1 MINKG
6 NPIYKK
12 ILEKKMKKA
21 LIPVLALIFII
32 SLLFGSG
39 CKFLLRD
46 AGSGTQEP
54 SVETVTPEKAKES
67 NGQQSEDPDDTTELA
82 IRDFELSALLEELN
96 LSISSLVDKV
106 LPSVVNISVLTDI
119 QEQTGGVGSGII
131 YNSEG
136 YIITN
141 SHVAGSAVE
150 LIVTL
155 SDGSNHPA
163 ELIGFSDMVDIAVI
177 KIDAEGLVPAEFASI
192 DGQKVGE
199 VVIAV
204 GSPFGIEQ
212 SVTMGIISG
221 KGRSVPA
228 TTDTIP
234 IVDLIQT
241 DTAIN
246 PGNSGGPLINTKGE
260 VIGINTLILSPSGAS
275 AGIGF
280 SIPTDTAVN
289 IAEQVME
296 YGRAVIPFIGV
307 QMGFNMSEIPGV
319 LIDAIVE
326 DSPAEKAGL
335 LAGDIMFS
343 YRDKELK
350 DPLDLLTQIIRSDCN
365 DIVEVEIFR
374 DGQYQT
380 LVLELLECP
389 VDF

>member
-1 MINKG
+1 
-6 NPIYKK
+6 
-12 ILEKKMKKA
+12 MKKA
-21 LIPVLALIFII
+21 LIPVLALIFIT
-32 SLLFGSG
+32 SLLFSSG

-46 AGSGTQEP
+46 AGSGPKGP
-54 SVETVTPEKAKES
+54 SVETVTPEKTTES
-67 NGQQSEDPDDTTELA
+67 NDQKSEDPDNTPELA

-96 LSISSLVDKV
+96 LSISLLVDKV

-119 QEQTGGVGSGII
+119 QEQSGGVGSGII

-155 SDGSNHPA
+155 YDGSNHPA

-177 KIDAEGLVPAEFASI
+177 KIEVEGLVPAEFASI
-192 DGQKVGE
+192 DDQKVGE

-246 PGNSGGPLINTKGE
+246 PGNSGGPLINTRGE
-260 VIGINTLILSPSGAS
+260 VIGINTLILSPTGAS

-289 IAEQVME
+289 IAKQIME
-296 YGRAVIPFIGV
+296 YGRAAIPFIGV
-307 QMGFNMSEIPGV
+307 QMGFNVSEIPGV
-319 LIDAIVE
+319 LIDATVE

-335 LAGDIMFS
+335 FAGDLMVK
-343 YRDKELK
+343 YGDKELK
-350 DPLDLLTQIIRSDCN
+350 DPLDLLTQIIRSNCN
-365 DIVEVEIFR
+365 DIVEIEIFR

-380 LVLELLECP
+380 IILELLECP

>member
-1 MINKG
+1 
-6 NPIYKK
+6 
-12 ILEKKMKKA
+12 MKKA
-21 LIPVLALIFII
+21 LISVLILIFII
-32 SLLFGSG
+32 SFPFSSG

-46 AGSGTQEP
+46 ASSSQQEP
-54 SVETVTPEKAKES
+54 SIETVTPENTTES
-67 NGQQSEDPDDTTELA
+67 NKKQSEDLDNTPELT

-106 LPSVVNISVLTDI
+106 LPSVVNISVLTDL
-119 QEQTGGVGSGII
+119 QEQSGGVGSGVI
-131 YNSEG
+131 YNSDG

-155 SDGSNHPA
+155 SDGSNHQA

-177 KIDAEGLVPAEFASI
+177 KIDVGGLVPADFASI
-192 DGQKVGE
+192 DDQKVGE
-199 VVIAV
+199 FVIAV

-221 KGRSVPA
+221 KGRSLPA

-289 IAEQVME
+289 IANQIIE

-307 QMGFNMSEIPGV
+307 QMGFNMSAILGV
-319 LIDAIVE
+319 LIDATVE

-335 LAGDIMFS
+335 LAGDLMVR
-343 YRDKELK
+343 YGDKELR
-350 DPLDLLTQIIRSDCN
+350 DPLDLLTQIIRSNCN
-365 DIVEVEIFR
+365 DIIEVEIFR

-380 LVLELLECP
+380 LILELLECP

>member
-1 MINKG
+1 
-6 NPIYKK
+6 
-12 ILEKKMKKA
+12 MKKA

-32 SLLFGSG
+32 SLLFSSG

-46 AGSGTQEP
+46 AGSGPQEP
-54 SVETVTPEKAKES
+54 SVETVTPEKTIES
-67 NGQQSEDPDDTTELA
+67 NDQKSDPDNTPELA

-96 LSISSLVDKV
+96 LSISLLVDKV

-119 QEQTGGVGSGII
+119 QEQSGGVGSGII

-155 SDGSNHPA
+155 YDGSNHPA

-177 KIDAEGLVPAEFASI
+177 KIEVEGLVPAEFASI
-192 DGQKVGE
+192 DDQKVGE

-228 TTDTIP
+228 TTDAIP

-246 PGNSGGPLINTKGE
+246 PGNSGGPLINTRGE
-260 VIGINTLILSPSGAS
+260 VIGINTLILSPTGAS

-289 IAEQVME
+289 IAKQIME

-307 QMGFNMSEIPGV
+307 QMGFNVSEIPGV
-319 LIDAIVE
+319 LIDATVE

-335 LAGDIMFS
+335 FAGDLMVK

-350 DPLDLLTQIIRSDCN
+350 DPLDLLTQIIRSNCN

-380 LVLELLECP
+380 IILELLECP

>member
-1 MINKG
+1 
-6 NPIYKK
+6 
-12 ILEKKMKKA
+12 MKKA
-21 LIPVLALIFII
+21 LIPVLALIIII
-32 SLLFGSG
+32 SLLFSSG
-39 CKFLLRD
+39 CRFLLRD
-46 AGSGTQEP
+46 AGSGPQGS
-54 SVETVTPEKAKES
+54 SVETVTPEKTTES
-67 NGQQSEDPDDTTELA
+67 NDQKSEDPDNTPELA

-96 LSISSLVDKV
+96 LSISLLVDKV

-119 QEQTGGVGSGII
+119 QEQSGGVGSGII

-155 SDGSNHPA
+155 YDGSNHPA

-177 KIDAEGLVPAEFASI
+177 KIEVEGLVPAEFASI
-192 DGQKVGE
+192 DDQKVGE

-246 PGNSGGPLINTKGE
+246 PGNSGGPLINTRGE
-260 VIGINTLILSPSGAS
+260 VIGINTLILSPTGAS

-289 IAEQVME
+289 IAKQIME

-307 QMGFNMSEIPGV
+307 QMGFNVSEIPGV
-319 LIDAIVE
+319 LIDATVE

-335 LAGDIMFS
+335 FAGDLMVK
-343 YRDKELK
+343 YGDKELK
-350 DPLDLLTQIIRSDCN
+350 DPLDLLTQIIRSNCN

-380 LVLELLECP
+380 IILELLECP
-389 VDF
+389 VNF

>member
-1 MINKG
+1 
-6 NPIYKK
+6 
-12 ILEKKMKKA
+12 MKKA

-32 SLLFGSG
+32 SLLFSSG

-54 SVETVTPEKAKES
+54 SVETVTPEKSTES
-67 NGQQSEDPDDTTELA
+67 NDQKSEDPGNTPDLA

-96 LSISSLVDKV
+96 LSISLLVDKV

-119 QEQTGGVGSGII
+119 QEQSGGIGSGII

-155 SDGSNHPA
+155 YDGSNHPA
-163 ELIGFSDMVDIAVI
+163 ELIGFSDIVDIAVI
-177 KIDAEGLVPAEFASI
+177 KIEAEGLVPAEFASI
-192 DGQKVGE
+192 DDQKVGE

-246 PGNSGGPLINTKGE
+246 PGNSGGPLINTRGE

-289 IAEQVME
+289 IAKQIME

-307 QMGFNMSEIPGV
+307 QMGFNVSEIPGV
-319 LIDAIVE
+319 LIDATVE
-326 DSPAEKAGL
+326 ESPAEKAGL
-335 LAGDIMFS
+335 FAGDLMVK
-343 YRDKELK
+343 YGDKELK
-350 DPLDLLTQIIRSDCN
+350 DPLDLLNQIIRSNCN
-365 DIVEVEIFR
+365 DNVEAEIFR

-380 LVLELLECP
+380 IVLELLECP

>member
-1 MINKG
+1 
-6 NPIYKK
+6 
-12 ILEKKMKKA
+12 MKKA
-21 LIPVLALIFII
+21 LISVLILIFII
-32 SLLFGSG
+32 SFPFSSG

-46 AGSGTQEP
+46 AGSSQQEP
-54 SVETVTPEKAKES
+54 SIEIVTPENTTES
-67 NGQQSEDPDDTTELA
+67 NKQQSEDLDNTPEPA

-106 LPSVVNISVLTDI
+106 LPSVVNISVLTDL
-119 QEQTGGVGSGII
+119 QEQSGGVGSGVI
-131 YNSEG
+131 YNSDG

-155 SDGSNHPA
+155 SDGSNHQA

-177 KIDAEGLVPAEFASI
+177 KIDVGGLVPADFASI
-192 DGQKVGE
+192 DDQKVGE
-199 VVIAV
+199 FVIAV

-289 IAEQVME
+289 IANQIIE

-307 QMGFNMSEIPGV
+307 QMGFNMSAILGV
-319 LIDAIVE
+319 LIDATVE

-335 LAGDIMFS
+335 LAGDLMVR
-343 YRDKELK
+343 YGDKELR
-350 DPLDLLTQIIRSDCN
+350 DPLDLLTQIIRSNCN
-365 DIVEVEIFR
+365 DIIEVEIFR

-380 LVLELLECP
+380 LILELLECP

>member
-1 MINKG
+1 
-6 NPIYKK
+6 
-12 ILEKKMKKA
+12 MKKTF
-21 LIPVLALIFII
+21 IPVLVLIFIVP
-32 SLLFGSG
+32 LLFSSG

-46 AGSGTQEP
+46 AGSEPQEP
-54 SVETVTPEKAKES
+54 SIENATPEETTEP
-67 NGQQSEDPDDTTELA
+67 NEQQSEDPDDTKEVT

-106 LPSVVNISVLTDI
+106 LPSVVNISALTDI

-155 SDGSNHPA
+155 FDGSNHPA
-163 ELIGFSDMVDIAVI
+163 ELIGFNDMVDIAVI
-177 KIDAEGLVPAEFASI
+177 KIDVEGLIPGEFASI
-192 DGQKVGE
+192 DDQKVGE

-234 IVDLIQT
+234 IVDLVQT

-280 SIPTDTAVN
+280 SIPTDTATN
-289 IAEQVME
+289 IADQIIK

-307 QMGFNMSEIPGV
+307 QMGLNTTENPGV
-319 LIDAIVE
+319 FVAETVD
-326 DSPAEKAGL
+326 DSPAEKSGL
-335 LAGDIMFS
+335 LAGDLIVKFG
-343 YRDKELK
+343 DKELK
-350 DPLDLLTQIIRSDCN
+350 DPLDLLTQIIRSNCN
-365 DIVEVEIFR
+365 DIIEIEIFR
-374 DGQYQT
+374 DGQYQI
-380 LVLELLECP
+380 LMLELLECP

>member
-1 MINKG
+1 
-6 NPIYKK
+6 
-12 ILEKKMKKA
+12 MKKA
-21 LIPVLALIFII
+21 LISVLILIFII
-32 SLLFGSG
+32 SLLFSSG

-46 AGSGTQEP
+46 AGSSQQEP
-54 SVETVTPEKAKES
+54 SIETVTPENTTES
-67 NGQQSEDPDDTTELA
+67 NKQQSEDLDNTPELT

-106 LPSVVNISVLTDI
+106 LPSVVNISVLTDL
-119 QEQTGGVGSGII
+119 QEQSGGVGSGVI
-131 YNSEG
+131 YNSDG

-155 SDGSNHPA
+155 SDGSNHQA

-177 KIDAEGLVPAEFASI
+177 KIDVGGLVPADFASI
-192 DGQKVGE
+192 DDQKVGE
-199 VVIAV
+199 FVIAV

-275 AGIGF
+275 SGIGF

-289 IAEQVME
+289 IANQIIE

-307 QMGFNMSEIPGV
+307 QMGFNMSAILGV
-319 LIDAIVE
+319 LIDATVE

-335 LAGDIMFS
+335 LAGDLMVR
-343 YRDKELK
+343 YGDKELR
-350 DPLDLLTQIIRSDCN
+350 DPLDLLTQIIRSNCN
-365 DIVEVEIFR
+365 DIIEVEIFR

-380 LVLELLECP
+380 LILELLECP

>member
-1 MINKG
+1 
-6 NPIYKK
+6 
-12 ILEKKMKKA
+12 MKKA
-21 LIPVLALIFII
+21 LIPVLALIIII
-32 SLLFGSG
+32 SLLFSSG
-39 CKFLLRD
+39 CRFLLRD
-46 AGSGTQEP
+46 AGSGPQEP
-54 SVETVTPEKAKES
+54 SVETVTPEKTTES
-67 NGQQSEDPDDTTELA
+67 NDQKSEDPDNTPELA

-96 LSISSLVDKV
+96 LSISLLVDKV

-119 QEQTGGVGSGII
+119 QEQSGGIGSGII

-141 SHVAGSAVE
+141 SHVAGNAVE

-155 SDGSNHPA
+155 YDGSNHPA
-163 ELIGFSDMVDIAVI
+163 ELIGFSDMVDNAVI
-177 KIDAEGLVPAEFASI
+177 KIEVEGLVPAEFASI
-192 DGQKVGE
+192 DDQKVGE

-246 PGNSGGPLINTKGE
+246 PGNSGGPLINTRGE
-260 VIGINTLILSPSGAS
+260 VIGINTLILSPTGAS

-289 IAEQVME
+289 IAKQIME

-307 QMGFNMSEIPGV
+307 QMGFNMSEISGV
-319 LIDAIVE
+319 LIDATVE

-335 LAGDIMFS
+335 FAGDLMVK
-343 YRDKELK
+343 YGDKELK
-350 DPLDLLTQIIRSDCN
+350 DPLDLLTQIIRSNCN

-380 LVLELLECP
+380 IILELLECP

>member
-1 MINKG
+1 
-6 NPIYKK
+6 
-12 ILEKKMKKA
+12 MKKA

-32 SLLFGSG
+32 SLLFSSG

-46 AGSGTQEP
+46 AGSGPQGP
-54 SVETVTPEKAKES
+54 SVETVTPEKSTES
-67 NGQQSEDPDDTTELA
+67 NDQKSEDPDNTPELA

-96 LSISSLVDKV
+96 LSISLLVDKV

-119 QEQTGGVGSGII
+119 QEQSGGIGSGII

-141 SHVAGSAVE
+141 SHVAGNAVE

-155 SDGSNHPA
+155 YDGSNHPA

-177 KIDAEGLVPAEFASI
+177 KIEVEGLVPAEFASI
-192 DGQKVGE
+192 DDQKVGE

-246 PGNSGGPLINTKGE
+246 PGNSGGPLINTRGE

-289 IAEQVME
+289 IAKQIME

-307 QMGFNMSEIPGV
+307 QMGFNVSEIPGV
-319 LIDAIVE
+319 LIDATVE

-335 LAGDIMFS
+335 FAGDLMVK
-343 YRDKELK
+343 YGDKELK
-350 DPLDLLTQIIRSDCN
+350 DPLDLLTQIIRSNCN

-380 LVLELLECP
+380 IILELLECP

>member
-1 MINKG
+1 
-6 NPIYKK
+6 
-12 ILEKKMKKA
+12 MKKA
-21 LIPVLALIFII
+21 LIPVLV
-32 SLLFGSG
+32 LLFISFLLFSSG

-46 AGSGTQEP
+46 AGSEPQEP
-54 SVETVTPEKAKES
+54 SIETVTPEKATEPSK
-67 NGQQSEDPDDTTELA
+67 QQSEDQDNTKEVT

-106 LPSVVNISVLTDI
+106 LPSVVNISALTDI

-131 YNSEG
+131 YNNEG

-155 SDGSNHPA
+155 FDGSNHPA
-163 ELIGFSDMVDIAVI
+163 ELIGFNDMVDIAVI
-177 KIDAEGLVPAEFASI
+177 KIDVEGLIPGEFASI
-192 DGQKVGE
+192 DDQKVGE

-280 SIPTDTAVN
+280 SIPTDTATN
-289 IAEQVME
+289 IADQIIK

-307 QMGFNMSEIPGV
+307 QMGLNTTENPGV
-319 LIDAIVE
+319 LVAETVE

-335 LAGDIMFS
+335 LAGDLIVKFG
-343 YRDKELK
+343 DKELK
-350 DPLDLLTQIIRSDCN
+350 DPLDLLTQIIRSNCD
-365 DIVEVEIFR
+365 DIIEIEIFR

-380 LVLELLECP
+380 LMLELLECP

>member
-1 MINKG
+1 
-6 NPIYKK
+6 
-12 ILEKKMKKA
+12 MKKA

-32 SLLFGSG
+32 SLLFSSG

-46 AGSGTQEP
+46 AGSGPQGP
-54 SVETVTPEKAKES
+54 SVETVTPEKTTES
-67 NGQQSEDPDDTTELA
+67 NDQKSEDPDNTPELA

-96 LSISSLVDKV
+96 LSISLLVDKV

-119 QEQTGGVGSGII
+119 QEQSGGVGSGII

-155 SDGSNHPA
+155 YDGSNHPA

-177 KIDAEGLVPAEFASI
+177 KIEVEGLVPAEFASI
-192 DGQKVGE
+192 DDQKVGE

-221 KGRSVPA
+221 KGRSVPV

-246 PGNSGGPLINTKGE
+246 PGNSGGPLINTRGE
-260 VIGINTLILSPSGAS
+260 VIGINTLILSPTGAS

-289 IAEQVME
+289 IAKQIME

-307 QMGFNMSEIPGV
+307 QMGFNVSEIPGV
-319 LIDAIVE
+319 LIDATVE

-335 LAGDIMFS
+335 FAGDLMVK

-350 DPLDLLTQIIRSDCN
+350 DPLDLLTQIIRSNCN

-380 LVLELLECP
+380 IILELLECP

>member
-1 MINKG
+1 
-6 NPIYKK
+6 
-12 ILEKKMKKA
+12 MKKA
-21 LIPVLALIFII
+21 LIPVLVLIFII
-32 SLLFGSG
+32 SLLFSSG

-46 AGSGTQEP
+46 AGSGPQGP
-54 SVETVTPEKAKES
+54 SVETVTPEKTTES
-67 NGQQSEDPDDTTELA
+67 NDQKSEDPDNTPELA

-96 LSISSLVDKV
+96 LSISLLVDKV
-106 LPSVVNISVLTDI
+106 LSSVVNISVLTDI
-119 QEQTGGVGSGII
+119 QEQSGGVGSGII

-155 SDGSNHPA
+155 YDGSNHPA
-163 ELIGFSDMVDIAVI
+163 ELIGFSDIVDIAVI
-177 KIDAEGLVPAEFASI
+177 KIEVEGLVPAEFASI
-192 DGQKVGE
+192 DDQKVGE
-199 VVIAV
+199 VVIAA

-246 PGNSGGPLINTKGE
+246 PGNSGGPLINTRGE

-280 SIPTDTAVN
+280 SIPADTAVN
-289 IAEQVME
+289 IAKQ
-296 YGRAVIPFIGV
+296 
-307 QMGFNMSEIPGV
+307 
-319 LIDAIVE
+319 
-326 DSPAEKAGL
+326 
-335 LAGDIMFS
+335 IM
-343 YRDKELK
+343 
-350 DPLDLLTQIIRSDCN
+350 
-365 DIVEVEIFR
+365 
-374 DGQYQT
+374 
-380 LVLELLECP
+380 
-389 VDF
+389 

>member
-1 MINKG
+1 
-6 NPIYKK
+6 
-12 ILEKKMKKA
+12 MKKA
-21 LIPVLALIFII
+21 LVPVLALIIII
-32 SLLFGSG
+32 SLLFSSG
-39 CKFLLRD
+39 CKLLLRD
-46 AGSGTQEP
+46 AGSGPQEP
-54 SVETVTPEKAKES
+54 SVETVTPEKTTES
-67 NGQQSEDPDDTTELA
+67 NDQKSEDPDNTPELA

-96 LSISSLVDKV
+96 LSISLLVDKV

-119 QEQTGGVGSGII
+119 QEQSGGVGSGII

-155 SDGSNHPA
+155 YDGSNHPA

-177 KIDAEGLVPAEFASI
+177 KIEVEGLVPAEFASI
-192 DGQKVGE
+192 DDQKVGE

-246 PGNSGGPLINTKGE
+246 PGNSGGPLINTRGE
-260 VIGINTLILSPSGAS
+260 VIGINTLILSPTGAS

-289 IAEQVME
+289 IAKQIME

-307 QMGFNMSEIPGV
+307 QMGFNVSEIPGV
-319 LIDAIVE
+319 LIDATVE

-335 LAGDIMFS
+335 FAGDLMVK
-343 YRDKELK
+343 YGDKELK
-350 DPLDLLTQIIRSDCN
+350 DPLDLLTQIIRSNCN

-380 LVLELLECP
+380 IILELLECP

>member
-1 MINKG
+1 
-6 NPIYKK
+6 
-12 ILEKKMKKA
+12 MKKA
-21 LIPVLALIFII
+21 LIPVLALIIII
-32 SLLFGSG
+32 SLLFSSG

-46 AGSGTQEP
+46 AGSGPQEP
-54 SVETVTPEKAKES
+54 SVETVTPEKTTES
-67 NGQQSEDPDDTTELA
+67 NDQKSEDPDNTPELA

-96 LSISSLVDKV
+96 LSISLLVDKV

-119 QEQTGGVGSGII
+119 QEQSGGVGSGII

-155 SDGSNHPA
+155 YDGSNHPA

-177 KIDAEGLVPAEFASI
+177 KIEVEGLVPAEFASI
-192 DGQKVGE
+192 DDQKVGE

-246 PGNSGGPLINTKGE
+246 PGNSGGPLINTRGE
-260 VIGINTLILSPSGAS
+260 VIGINTLILSPTGAS

-289 IAEQVME
+289 IAKQIME

-307 QMGFNMSEIPGV
+307 QMGFNVSEIPGV
-319 LIDAIVE
+319 LIDATVE

-335 LAGDIMFS
+335 FAGDLMVK
-343 YRDKELK
+343 YGDKELK
-350 DPLDLLTQIIRSDCN
+350 DPLDLLTQIIRSNCN

-380 LVLELLECP
+380 IILELLECP

>member
-1 MINKG
+1 
-6 NPIYKK
+6 
-12 ILEKKMKKA
+12 MKKV

-32 SLLFGSG
+32 SLLFSSG

-46 AGSGTQEP
+46 ADSGPQEP
-54 SVETVTPEKAKES
+54 SVETVTPEKTTES
-67 NGQQSEDPDDTTELA
+67 NDQKSEDPDDTPELA

-96 LSISSLVDKV
+96 LSISLLVDKV

-119 QEQTGGVGSGII
+119 QEQSGGVGSGII

-155 SDGSNHPA
+155 YDGSNHPA

-177 KIDAEGLVPAEFASI
+177 KIEVEGLVPAEFASI
-192 DGQKVGE
+192 DDQKVGE

-246 PGNSGGPLINTKGE
+246 PGNSGGPLINTRGE

-289 IAEQVME
+289 IAKQIME

-319 LIDAIVE
+319 LVDAIVE

-335 LAGDIMFS
+335 FAGDLMVK
-343 YRDKELK
+343 YGDKELK
-350 DPLDLLTQIIRSDCN
+350 DPLDLLTQIIRSNCN

-380 LVLELLECP
+380 IVLELLECP